1 MVYLVL
7 LIIEIFVLYLLKR
20 KVTRRIYNLVGTY
33 IFAILFLPGTF
44 IHEISHFLTALFL
57 LVPVGQIELMP
68 ERIEGGI
75 KMGSVPIG
83 KTDPVRRTLIGVAQ
97 IIFGLGIILGT
108 IYYVYSRNLF
118 NNPIA
123 LIITSYIAFEVGNT
137 MFSSKEDMEGV
148 LPLLVVLIIF
158 YAILYFI
165 GVRISLNI
173 NPDIFKMADIFLL
186 VPIGIDALFLI

>member
-83 KTDPVRRTLIGVAQ
+83 KTDPVRRTLIGVAP